1 LTLFARFLF
10 LWGGIFSRRNPDI
23 PNRKLPRMYARNK
36 SEIPSSRIDWLTVG
50 IYAACVLMG
59 WLNIFAAV
67 YDPEAN
73 QSLFDFSLNAGKQ
86 LIWIGSSLV
95 LVIIIMVIDFK
106 FYEAFAYVLWGL
118 FLIAL
123 VAVIFLAR
131 DVNGAKSW
139 FEIGSIRVQPSEF
152 AKFGTALALAKFM
165 GTAGVKFEQL
175 RTKLICGVIL
185 GVPAILILLQNDTG
199 STMVFASFVLVLYR
213 EGLPAWVL
221 VLGLIAAAVL
231 ILTLIVNK
239 YILFIGIAVI
249 VAFIIFQIRRKTF
262 RNIAAVVGGGL
273 VVALMILSVDFFVN
287 KVLQK
292 HQRDRIM
299 VLLDDGIDKKGVGW
313 QVLQSKIAIGSGG
326 LTGKGFLQGTQTK
339 FDYVPEQSTDFIFC
353 TIGEEHGWLG
363 SLLVITLFMALT
375 CRVVFL
381 AERQKDRFARI
392 YGYSV
397 ASIIFFHFFINI
409 GMTVGLLP
417 VIGIP
422 LPFFSYGGSSL
433 WSFTILLFIFIKI
446 DAHRTEVLGRN
457 Y

>member
-1 LTLFARFLF
+1 
-10 LWGGIFSRRNPDI
+10 
-23 PNRKLPRMYARNK
+23 MYARNK

>member
-1 LTLFARFLF
+1 
-10 LWGGIFSRRNPDI
+10 
-23 PNRKLPRMYARNK
+23 MYARNK

-165 GTAGVKFEQL
+165 GTAGVKFEQM

-185 GVPAILILLQNDTG
+185 GIPAILILLQNDTG

-221 VLGLIAAAVL
+221 VLGLVAAAVL

-249 VAFIIFQIRRKTF
+249 VAFIIFQMRRKTF

-273 VVALMILSVDFFVN
+273 VVAGMILSVDFFVH

-299 VLLDDGIDKKGVGW
+299 VLLDDQTDKKGVGW

-375 CRVVFL
+375 CRIVFL

>member
-1 LTLFARFLF
+1 
-10 LWGGIFSRRNPDI
+10 
-23 PNRKLPRMYARNK
+23 MYARNK

-239 YILFIGIAVI
+239 YILFIGIAII

-273 VVALMILSVDFFVN
+273 VVAAMILSVDFFVN

-299 VLLDDGIDKKGVGW
+299 VLLDDKIDKKGVGW
-313 QVLQSKIAIGSGG
+313 QVVQSKIAIGSGG

>member
-1 LTLFARFLF
+1 
-10 LWGGIFSRRNPDI
+10 
-23 PNRKLPRMYARNK
+23 MYARNK

-50 IYAACVLMG
+50 IYAACVIMG

-95 LVIIIMVIDFK
+95 LVIVIMVIDFK
-106 FYEAFAYVLWGL
+106 FYEAFAYLIWGM

-175 RTKLICGVIL
+175 RTKLICGVLL

-199 STMVFASFVLVLYR
+199 STLVFASFVLVLYR
-213 EGLPAWVL
+213 EGLPSWVL
-221 VLGLIAAAVL
+221 VLGVTAVAVL
-231 ILTLIVNK
+231 VLTLIVDK
-239 YILFIGIAVI
+239 MILFGVIGAIAVL
-249 VAFIIFQIRRKTF
+249 IIFRLRRKNF
-262 RNIAAVVGGGL
+262 QSIAVVTGGALL
-273 VVALMILSVDFFVN
+273 VAGMITGVDFFIN
-287 KVLQK
+287 KVLQA
-292 HQRDRIM
+292 HQRNRIM
-299 VLLDDGIDKKGVGW
+299 VLLDDQADKKGVGW
-313 QVLQSKIAIGSGG
+313 QVMQSKIAIGSGG
-326 LTGKGFLQGTQTK
+326 LIGKGFLQGTQTK

-353 TIGEEHGWLG
+353 TIGEEHGLLG
-363 SLLVITLFMALT
+363 SSVVVALFVALMCRLVM
-375 CRVVFL
+375 L

-397 ASIIFFHFFINI
+397 ASILFFHFFINI
-409 GMTVGLLP
+409 GMTVGLIP

-433 WSFTILLFIFIKI
+433 WSFTILLFIFIKL
-446 DAHRTEVLGRN
+446 DAHRTEMLGRMN
-457 Y
+457 

>member
-1 LTLFARFLF
+1 
-10 LWGGIFSRRNPDI
+10 
-23 PNRKLPRMYARNK
+23 MYARNK

-50 IYAACVLMG
+50 IYAACVLLG

-106 FYEAFAYVLWGL
+106 FFEAFAYVLWGL

-165 GTAGVKFEQL
+165 GTAGVKFEQM
-175 RTKLICGVIL
+175 RTKLICGVLL
-185 GVPAILILLQNDTG
+185 GVPAVLILLQNDTG

-221 VLGLIAAAVL
+221 VLGLVAAAVL

-239 YILFIGIAVI
+239 FILFIGIAVI
-249 VAFIIFQIRRKTF
+249 VAFIVFQLRRKTL

-273 VVALMILSVDFFVN
+273 VVVAMILSVDFFVH

-299 VLLDDGIDKKGVGW
+299 VLLDDQTDKKGVGW

-326 LTGKGFLQGTQTK
+326 LMGKGFLQGTQTK

-363 SLLVITLFMALT
+363 SLLVIALFMGLT
-375 CRVVFL
+375 CRLVFL

>member
-1 LTLFARFLF
+1 
-10 LWGGIFSRRNPDI
+10 
-23 PNRKLPRMYARNK
+23 MYARNK

-50 IYAACVLMG
+50 IYTACVLLG

-73 QSLFDFSLNAGKQ
+73 QSLFNFSLNAGKQ

-95 LVIIIMVIDFK
+95 LIIIIMVIDFK
-106 FYEAFAYVLWGL
+106 FFEAFAYVLWGL

-165 GTAGVKFEQL
+165 GTAGVKFEQM
-175 RTKLICGVIL
+175 RTKLICGVLL
-185 GVPAILILLQNDTG
+185 GVPAVLILLQNDTG

-221 VLGLIAAAVL
+221 VLGLVAAAVL

-239 YILFIGIAVI
+239 FILFIGIGVI
-249 VAFIIFQIRRKTF
+249 VAFIIFQLRRKTF

-273 VVALMILSVDFFVN
+273 VVVAMILSVDFFVH

-299 VLLDDGIDKKGVGW
+299 VLLDDQTDKKGVGW

-326 LTGKGFLQGTQTK
+326 LMGKGFLQGTQTK

-363 SLLVITLFMALT
+363 SLLVIALFMGLT
-375 CRVVFL
+375 CRLIFL

>member
-1 LTLFARFLF
+1 
-10 LWGGIFSRRNPDI
+10 
-23 PNRKLPRMYARNK
+23 MYGRSNK

-50 IYAACVLMG
+50 IYAACVLLG

-106 FYEAFAYVLWGL
+106 FYEAFAYVLWVI

-123 VAVIFLAR
+123 VGVIFLAR

-165 GTAGVKFEQL
+165 GTAGVKFDQL

-199 STMVFASFVLVLYR
+199 STMVFASFLLVLYR
-213 EGLPAWVL
+213 EGLPSWVL
-221 VLGLIAAAVL
+221 VLGLVAAAVL
-231 ILTLIVNK
+231 ILTLIVDK
-239 YILFIGIAVI
+239 FILFACIAAI
-249 VAFIIFQIRRKTF
+249 VAFIIFRMRRKNF
-262 RNIAAVVGGGL
+262 QNIALVVGGGL
-273 VVALMILSVDFFVN
+273 VVVFMILGVDFFIN

-299 VLLDDGIDKKGVGW
+299 VLLDDQTDKKGVGW

-375 CRVVFL
+375 CRIVFL

>member
-1 LTLFARFLF
+1 
-10 LWGGIFSRRNPDI
+10 
-23 PNRKLPRMYARNK
+23 
-36 SEIPSSRIDWLTVG
+36 
-50 IYAACVLMG
+50 
-59 WLNIFAAV
+59 
-67 YDPEAN
+67 
-73 QSLFDFSLNAGKQ
+73 
-86 LIWIGSSLV
+86 
-95 LVIIIMVIDFK
+95 
-106 FYEAFAYVLWGL
+106 
-118 FLIAL
+118 
-123 VAVIFLAR
+123 
-131 DVNGAKSW
+131 
-139 FEIGSIRVQPSEF
+139 
-152 AKFGTALALAKFM
+152 
-165 GTAGVKFEQL
+165 
-175 RTKLICGVIL
+175 
-185 GVPAILILLQNDTG
+185 
-199 STMVFASFVLVLYR
+199 MVFAAFVLVLYR

-221 VLGLIAAAVL
+221 VLGLVAAAVL
-231 ILTLIVNK
+231 ILTLIVDK
-239 YILFIGIAVI
+239 LILFAVVGSIA
-249 VAFIIFQIRRKTF
+249 AFIIFRLRRKNF
-262 RNIAAVVGGGL
+262 QSIAVVVGGAL
-273 VVALMILSVDFFVN
+273 VVVGMITGVDFFIH

-299 VLLDDGIDKKGVGW
+299 VLLDDQTDKKGVGW

-363 SLLVITLFMALT
+363 SLLVISLFMGLT
-375 CRVVFL
+375 CRLIFL

>member
-1 LTLFARFLF
+1 
-10 LWGGIFSRRNPDI
+10 
-23 PNRKLPRMYARNK
+23 
-36 SEIPSSRIDWLTVG
+36 
-50 IYAACVLMG
+50 
-59 WLNIFAAV
+59 
-67 YDPEAN
+67 
-73 QSLFDFSLNAGKQ
+73 
-86 LIWIGSSLV
+86 
-95 LVIIIMVIDFK
+95 MVIDFK

-239 YILFIGIAVI
+239 YILFIGIAII

-273 VVALMILSVDFFVN
+273 VVAAMILSVDFFVN

-299 VLLDDGIDKKGVGW
+299 VLLDDKIDKKGVGW
-313 QVLQSKIAIGSGG
+313 QVVQSKIAIGSGG

>member
-1 LTLFARFLF
+1 
-10 LWGGIFSRRNPDI
+10 
-23 PNRKLPRMYARNK
+23 MYARNK

-95 LVIIIMVIDFK
+95 LVIVIMVIDFK

-165 GTAGVKFEQL
+165 GTAGVKFEQM

-199 STMVFASFVLVLYR
+199 STMVFASFLLVLYR
-213 EGLPAWVL
+213 EGLPSWVL
-221 VLGLIAAAVL
+221 VLGLVAAAVL
-231 ILTLIVNK
+231 ILTLIVDK
-239 YILFIGIAVI
+239 FILFAGIALI
-249 VAFIIFQIRRKTF
+249 VAFIIFQIRRKTL

-273 VVALMILSVDFFVN
+273 VVMGMILGVDFFIH

-299 VLLDDGIDKKGVGW
+299 VLLDDQTDKKGVGW

-375 CRVVFL
+375 CRIVLL

>member
-1 LTLFARFLF
+1 
-10 LWGGIFSRRNPDI
+10 
-23 PNRKLPRMYARNK
+23 MYARNK

-239 YILFIGIAVI
+239 YILFLGIAII

-273 VVALMILSVDFFVN
+273 VVVLMILSVDFFVH

-299 VLLDDGIDKKGVGW
+299 VLLDDQTDKKGVGW

-375 CRVVFL
+375 CRIVFL

>member
-1 LTLFARFLF
+1 
-10 LWGGIFSRRNPDI
+10 
-23 PNRKLPRMYARNK
+23 
-36 SEIPSSRIDWLTVG
+36 
-50 IYAACVLMG
+50 VLLG

-95 LVIIIMVIDFK
+95 LVIVIMVIDFK
-106 FYEAFAYVLWGL
+106 FYEAFAYVLWVL

-165 GTAGVKFEQL
+165 GTAGVKFDQL

-199 STMVFASFVLVLYR
+199 STMVFASFMLVLYR
-213 EGLPAWVL
+213 EGLPSWVL
-221 VLGLIAAAVL
+221 VLGLVAAAVL

-239 YILFIGIAVI
+239 FILFAGIAAI
-249 VAFIIFQIRRKTF
+249 VAFIIFRMRRKNLQ
-262 RNIAAVVGGGL
+262 NIAAVVGGGL
-273 VVALMILSVDFFVN
+273 VVMGMILGVDFFIN

-299 VLLDDGIDKKGVGW
+299 VLLDDQTDKKGVGW

-363 SLLVITLFMALT
+363 SLLVITLFMGLT
-375 CRVVFL
+375 CRLVFL